1 MVTAEKSM
9 IVRTHELLV
18 QVQDA
23 CNDFALHSLDKT
35 LISINN
41 FAAQNQYLDVAVL
54 GQFKAG
60 KSSFLNA
67 YLGKTLLPVG
77 DIPVT
82 SVVSRI
88 RYGEQEKATI
98 TFLGGN
104 TREIGLEAIADY
116 VSESGNPGN
125 IKQVAVLDVETP
137 ALQNI
142 KVLRLVDTPGI
153 GSVWQHNTETTTSWF
168 PETGGVIFVISA
180 ERPISESELNLL
192 QEIYLY
198 SPEISIIL
206 TKCDLYNEEH
216 LQEIE
221 SFITK
226 ILNNTFEREFP
237 ILRYSAHKNANFYNI
252 ELHKKIFAV
261 LAADRDQKYAAIF
274 QHKIVSLARSCLTYL
289 EVAQKASQQHE
300 AGKSRLKDMILDEH
314 LNAPFIRRELQL
326 IASSYKD
333 KTREAVKSYLESFR
347 SDLSA
352 KLHQE
357 YADAS
362 PTWQGNLYNVT
373 RQFEQWLNHALQQ
386 ELQTI
391 LLNEEKSFELLN
403 AVKKH
408 LAFYVKSF
416 RERLSHNLEQVLGVI
431 TQLENFE
438 INIGEMNR
446 PDISVSRT
454 FDSHIDM
461 LWFLFPMVIF
471 RAVFLGHFSR
481 QLPKE
486 IDKNLHRLTSDLT
499 YKINTEIDNLIHQA
513 MSYMNQEVN
522 TIEHLL
528 AEQRDTS
535 NKLGGRVEKLQIAI
549 EQSEH

>member
-1 MVTAEKSM
+1 M
-9 IVRTHELLV
+9 IRTRELLA

-23 CNDFALHSLDKT
+23 CSEFALHSLDKT
-35 LISINN
+35 LISVNS

-67 YLGKTLLPVG
+67 YLGNNLLPVG

-104 TREIGLEAIADY
+104 TRVIGPEAIADY

-125 IKQVAVLDVETP
+125 IKQVQLLDLETP
-137 ALQNI
+137 ALHNI
-142 KVLRLVDTPGI
+142 KALRLVDTPGI

-168 PETGGVIFVISA
+168 PETGGVLFMISA
-180 ERPISESELNLL
+180 ERPISESELTLL
-192 QEIYLY
+192 QEIYQY

-206 TKCDLYNEEH
+206 TKCDLYKEEH

-221 SFITK
+221 AFITR
-226 ILNNTFEREFP
+226 ILTHTFDRKFP
-237 ILRYSAHKNANFYNI
+237 ILRYSAYKNADLYNM
-252 ELHKKIFAV
+252 ELNNKVFAV
-261 LAADRDQKYAAIF
+261 LAANRDQKYAAIF
-274 QHKIVSLARSCLTYL
+274 QHKIGSLARTCLTYL
-289 EVAQKASQQHE
+289 QIAQKASQQQD
-300 AGKSRLKDMILDEH
+300 ADKDRLKDMILDEH

-333 KTREAVKSYLESFR
+333 KTREAIKLYLESFR
-347 SDLSA
+347 LDLSA
-352 KLHQE
+352 KLNQE
-357 YADAS
+357 YANAY

-373 RQFEQWLNHALQQ
+373 RKFEQWLNNTLQQ
-386 ELQTI
+386 ELHTI
-391 LLNEEKSFELLN
+391 LLNEEKSFDLLN

-416 RERLSHNLEQVLGVI
+416 RERMSHNLDQVLGVV

-438 INIGEMNR
+438 ISIGEMKR
-446 PDISVSRT
+446 PDISISRT
-454 FDSHIDM
+454 FDSHLDM
-461 LWFLFPMVIF
+461 LWFLFPMIIF
-471 RAVFLGHFSR
+471 RGVFKCHFRR
-481 QLPKE
+481 QLPRE

-499 YKINTEIDNLIHQA
+499 YKINREIDNLIGQA
-513 MSYMNQEVN
+513 MSYMNQEAN

-528 AEQRDTS
+528 AEQPDCS
-535 NKLGGRVEKLQIAI
+535 SKLGDRIEKLQKAI